1 MRAKDIEY
9 KDLYNYYINQNHS
22 RIETAE
28 HFGLSVNTLRHV
40 LERYGIKKDRKL
52 VQELMKDTNIKRYGV
67 DNPAK
72 LDATKEKTSKTNK
85 ERYGVSCVF
94 NNNEIREKI
103 EQTNLERYGDR
114 HPTVNSKVR
123 EKIRETNL
131 EKYGCRTPFGNKDI
145 QQKIKESLEARASA
159 QREYY
164 RELFNRILDSY
175 ERKITIF
182 ELAEQAG
189 LAYST
194 AQRLVTELGLR
205 DRLDIYYSYLE
216 ILFEN
221 ILKELEVEYV
231 KYERKVIKP
240 YEIDFYLPNYYI
252 GFEVNDNETHLGRRE
267 YHQLK
272 RDMCREKGID
282 LYFIWQD
289 QLLQDYENVRKDVE
303 EIIALSR

>member
-1 MRAKDIEY
+1 MKSKEIEY
-9 KDLYNYYINQNHS
+9 EDLYNYYIVQNHS
-22 RIETAE
+22 RAETAE
-28 HFGLSVNTLRHV
+28 HFGINVNTLRHV
-40 LERYGIKKDRKL
+40 FDKYRIRKDRSS
-52 VQELMKDTNIKRYGV
+52 VQELMKRTSIERYGV

-72 LDATKEKTSKTNK
+72 SSEIKEKTRKTNI

-94 NNNEIREKI
+94 NNRDIKEKI
-103 EQTNLERYGDR
+103 EQTNLERYGDKY
-114 HPTVNSKVR
+114 PTVNSKVR

-131 EKYGCRTPFGNKDI
+131 EKYGCRTPFGNNI
-145 QQKIKESLEARASA
+145 VQQKIKENLEARASA

-182 ELAEQAG
+182 ELAEEAG

-194 AQRLVTELGLR
+194 TQRLVTDLGLR

-216 ILFEN
+216 TLFEN
-221 ILKELEVEYV
+221 ILKELGVEYV

-272 RDMCREKGID
+272 RDMCEEKGID

-289 QLLQDYENVRKDVE
+289 QLLQDYENVRKDIE

>member
-1 MRAKDIEY
+1 MESKEIEY
-9 KDLYNYYINQNHS
+9 EDLYNYYIVQNHS
-22 RIETAE
+22 RAETAE
-28 HFGLSVNTLRHV
+28 HFGINVNTLRHV
-40 LERYGIKKDRKL
+40 FDKYRIRKDRAS
-52 VQELMKDTNIKRYGV
+52 VQELMKRTSIERYGV

-72 LDATKEKTSKTNK
+72 SSEIKEKTRKTNI

-103 EQTNLERYGDR
+103 EQTNLERYGDK

-131 EKYGCRTPFGNKDI
+131 EKYGCRTPFGNNSV

-182 ELAEQAG
+182 ELAEEAG

-194 AQRLVTELGLR
+194 TQRLVTDLGLR

-216 ILFEN
+216 TLFEN

-231 KYERKVIKP
+231 KYERKAIKP

-272 RDMCREKGID
+272 RDMCKEKGID

-289 QLLQDYENVRKDVE
+289 QLLQDYENVRKDIE